1 MKRPL
6 ADQPAEVASSAARGF
21 NDELTV
27 ILNSV
32 SESLETLE
40 PEHPARPLLLDL
52 EIAAKRCVL
61 ISTGLL
67 RFSQRRTSRL
77 SPRDFVSFLEP

>member
-1 MKRPL
+1 M
-6 ADQPAEVASSAARGF
+6 

-32 SESLETLE
+32 SESLETLDA
-40 PEHPARPLLLDL
+40 EHPARPLLLDL

-61 ISTGLL
+61 ISSGLMHY
-67 RFSQRRTSRL
+67 SQRL
-77 SPRDFVSFLEP
+77 SARVGPREFLNFLEG

>member
-1 MKRPL
+1 MRRPI
-6 ADQPAEVASSAARGF
+6 ADQSAEMAHSAARGM

-32 SESLETLE
+32 VESLETLD
-40 PEHPARPLLLDL
+40 PEHPARHLLLDL

-61 ISTGLL
+61 ISNGLM
-67 RFSQRRTSRL
+67 RYSQRQSMRL
-77 SPRDFVSFLEP
+77 GPRDLLSFLES